1 MKGKFW
7 VPCFVSFNSHRPSEF
22 LLFPSHSVLLPAILH
37 ACTLFLKCKSVLC
50 VCVCVF
56 VCVRLRAYPVSQ
68 SCQTI
73 CNPMG
78 CSHQAPPSMG
88 FLQARILEQVA
99 IPSSRGSSCLEKSH
113 EQRSLVATVHGVANS
128 PT

>member
-50 VCVCVF
+50 VCVCVCLC
-56 VCVRLRAYPVSQ
+56 VCACAHIQSPSHVRLFATPWAVATRLLRPWDFSRQENWNRLPSPPPGDLLAWK
-68 SCQTI
+68 
-73 CNPMG
+73 NPMNRG
-78 CSHQAPPSMG
+78 AWWLQSMG
-88 FLQARILEQVA
+88 LQIV
-99 IPSSRGSSCLEKSH
+99 
-113 EQRSLVATVHGVANS
+113 
-128 PT
+128 